1 MDEVAVRAARTEARH
16 AFHAAWRDTIVSLGT
31 GAASEVLVAGP
42 YAHALADELP
52 VPTAD
57 EGGGLAVLGPE
68 GFPIE
73 SGASPLATGLP
84 DASVDS
90 AVVLSAWPSV
100 AGIVPVVAEM
110 VRVVRPG
117 GRVWLGEPALDVLTR
132 SMPATYRAGL
142 LYQTHPGVAA
152 RVRAAAARS
161 GDLGVEMVRHRLRD
175 VTVVESDLPV
185 AVFANAAE
193 GVEAVRSGIW
203 PGTEQLNPVE
213 LDELLDDVRASLQHR
228 VRFPVIEYQ
237 PWTLARGRRE
247 S

>member
-1 MDEVAVRAARTEARH
+1 MDGAVAKTARTEARH
-16 AFHAAWRDTIVSLGT
+16 AFHAAWRDTIASLGT
-31 GAASEVLVAGP
+31 GAAGELLVAGP
-42 YAHALADELP
+42 YAYVLADELP

-57 EGGGLAVLGPE
+57 EGGGLAVLGPK
-68 GFPIE
+68 GFPIGA
-73 SGASPLATGLP
+73 GASPLATGLP
-84 DASVDS
+84 DTSVDS
-90 AVVLSAWPSV
+90 AVVLSAWSAV
-100 AGIVPVVAEM
+100 SGIGPVVAEM

-142 LYQTHPGVAA
+142 LYRAHLGVAA
-152 RVRAAAARS
+152 RVRAAATRS

-175 VTVVESDLPV
+175 VSVLESDLPV
-185 AVFANAAE
+185 AVFATPAE

-213 LDELLDDVRASLQHR
+213 LDDLLDDVRASLQTR

-237 PWTLARGRRE
+237 PWTLVRGRRE
-247 S
+247 N